1 MATRRRRN
9 KKVSAKETVQQKQ
22 EPVVIETPVEIV
34 EQPVAQQEAVV
45 TEPVKEE
52 VVVTPVAEETTQDSS
67 KKEKEYVIA
76 KPMLFTGDIKDLI
89 PDGMNNGLNNP
100 ALEIPQQWQQQ
111 QNIQQPQ
118 PVQQTIAQVEVQNPQ
133 AMGSEQKAALEQSI
147 QAKKEEEAKMVKQDQ
162 LDQINETK
170 IEKQE
175 AEQMEQV
182 NKLEALIGA
191 KIAEAGNAQQ
201 EEKSLKDA
209 FVEGAVIGI
218 GAGVGTVAGIYVA
231 DKAIGAFE
239 EWRNTKDAAEETS
252 KLISGLL

>member
-9 KKVSAKETVQQKQ
+9 KKVSAKETVQQQ

-34 EQPVAQQEAVV
+34 EQPVAQQETTVA

-52 VVVTPVAEETTQDSS
+52 VVTTPVAEETTQDSS

-100 ALEIPQQWQQQ
+100 ALEIPQQWQQ

>member
-9 KKVSAKETVQQKQ
+9 KKVSAKETVQQQ

-34 EQPVAQQEAVV
+34 EQPVAQQETTVA

-111 QNIQQPQ
+111 NIQQPQ
-118 PVQQTIAQVEVQNPQ
+118 SVQQTIAQVEVQNPQ

>member
-9 KKVSAKETVQQKQ
+9 KKVSAKETVQQQ

-34 EQPVAQQEAVV
+34 EQPVAQQETVA

-52 VVVTPVAEETTQDSS
+52 VVATPVAEETTQDSS

-111 QNIQQPQ
+111 QNVQQPQ

-147 QAKKEEEAKMVKQDQ
+147 ALKKEEQQMVKQDQ
-162 LDQINETK
+162 LDQINENK

>member
-9 KKVSAKETVQQKQ
+9 KKVSAKETVQQQ

-52 VVVTPVAEETTQDSS
+52 TVVTPVTEETTQDSS
-67 KKEKEYVIA
+67 NKEKGYVIA

-111 QNIQQPQ
+111 NIQQPQ

-147 QAKKEEEAKMVKQDQ
+147 TLKKEEQQMVKQDQ

-252 KLISGLL
+252 KLIAGLL

>member
-9 KKVSAKETVQQKQ
+9 KKVSAKETVQQQ

-52 VVVTPVAEETTQDSS
+52 VVTPVAEETTQDSS

-111 QNIQQPQ
+111 NIQQPQ

-147 QAKKEEEAKMVKQDQ
+147 ALQKKEEQNMVKQEQ
-162 LDQINETK
+162 LDKVNEAK
-170 IEKQE
+170 IEQQE
-175 AEQMEQV
+175 VNEMNEM

-252 KLISGLL
+252 KLIAGLL

>member
-9 KKVSAKETVQQKQ
+9 KKVSAKETVQQQ

-52 VVVTPVAEETTQDSS
+52 VVTPVAEETTQDSS

-100 ALEIPQQWQQQ
+100 ALEIPQQWQQ

>member
-9 KKVSAKETVQQKQ
+9 KKVSAKETVQQQ
-22 EPVVIETPVEIV
+22 EPVVIETPVEVVV
-34 EQPVAQQEAVV
+34 EQPVAQQETVA

-52 VVVTPVAEETTQDSS
+52 VVATPVAEETTQDSS

-111 QNIQQPQ
+111 NIQQPQ

-147 QAKKEEEAKMVKQDQ
+147 ALKKEEQQQMVKQDQ

>member
-9 KKVSAKETVQQKQ
+9 KKVSAKETVQQQ

-34 EQPVAQQEAVV
+34 EQPVAQETVV
-45 TEPVKEE
+45 TEPVKKE
-52 VVVTPVAEETTQDSS
+52 VVTTPVAEETTQDSS

-111 QNIQQPQ
+111 NIQQPQ

-147 QAKKEEEAKMVKQDQ
+147 QAKKEEESKMVKQEQ
-162 LDQINETK
+162 LDLVNENK

-239 EWRNTKDAAEETS
+239 EWRNNKDAAEETAN
-252 KLISGLL
+252 LISGLL

>member
-9 KKVSAKETVQQKQ
+9 KKVSAKETVQQQ

-45 TEPVKEE
+45 TEPDKEE
-52 VVVTPVAEETTQDSS
+52 TVVTPVTEETTQDSS

-100 ALEIPQQWQQQ
+100 ALEIPQQWQQ

-252 KLISGLL
+252 KLIAGLL

>member
-9 KKVSAKETVQQKQ
+9 KKVSAKETVQRQ
-22 EPVVIETPVEIV
+22 EAVVIETPVEIV
-34 EQPVAQQEAVV
+34 EQPVAQQQETVA

-52 VVVTPVAEETTQDSS
+52 VATTPVAEETTQDSS
-67 KKEKEYVIA
+67 KEKGYVIA

-111 QNIQQPQ
+111 NIQQPQ

-147 QAKKEEEAKMVKQDQ
+147 ALKKEEQQMVKQDQ
-162 LDQINETK
+162 LDQLNETK

-252 KLISGLL
+252 KLVAGLL

>member
-9 KKVSAKETVQQKQ
+9 KKVSAKETVQQQ
-22 EPVVIETPVEIV
+22 EPIVIETPVEIV
-34 EQPVAQQEAVV
+34 EQPVAQQETTVA

-52 VVVTPVAEETTQDSS
+52 VVTTPVAEETTQDSS

-100 ALEIPQQWQQQ
+100 ALEVPQQWQQ

>member
-9 KKVSAKETVQQKQ
+9 KKVSAKETVQQQ

-34 EQPVAQQEAVV
+34 EQPVAQQETVA

-52 VVVTPVAEETTQDSS
+52 VVATPVAEETTQDSS

-111 QNIQQPQ
+111 NIQQPQ

-147 QAKKEEEAKMVKQDQ
+147 ALKKEEQQQMVKQDQ

-191 KIAEAGNAQQ
+191 KIAEAGNVQQ

>member
-9 KKVSAKETVQQKQ
+9 KKVSAKETVQRQ
-22 EPVVIETPVEIV
+22 EAVVIETPVEIV
-34 EQPVAQQEAVV
+34 EQPVAQQETVV

-52 VVVTPVAEETTQDSS
+52 VVTPAAEETTQDSS
-67 KKEKEYVIA
+67 KKEKEYLIA

-111 QNIQQPQ
+111 NIQQQPQ

-147 QAKKEEEAKMVKQDQ
+147 ALKKEEQQQMVKQDQ
-162 LDQINETK
+162 LDKVNEAK
-170 IEKQE
+170 IEQQE
-175 AEQMEQV
+175 VNEMNEM

-252 KLISGLL
+252 KLIAGLL

>member
-9 KKVSAKETVQQKQ
+9 KKVSAKETVQQQ
-22 EPVVIETPVEIV
+22 EPVVIETPVEVVV
-34 EQPVAQQEAVV
+34 EQPVAQQETVV

-100 ALEIPQQWQQQ
+100 ALEIPQQWQQ

>member
-9 KKVSAKETVQQKQ
+9 KKVSAKETVQQQ

-34 EQPVAQQEAVV
+34 EQPVAQQETVV

-52 VVVTPVAEETTQDSS
+52 TVVTPAAEETTQDSS

-147 QAKKEEEAKMVKQDQ
+147 ALKKEEQQMVKQDQ
-162 LDQINETK
+162 LDQINENK

-191 KIAEAGNAQQ
+191 KIAEAGKVEQ

>member
-9 KKVSAKETVQQKQ
+9 KKVSAKETVQQQ
-22 EPVVIETPVEIV
+22 EPVVIETPVEVVV
-34 EQPVAQQEAVV
+34 EQPVAQQEPIV

-52 VVVTPVAEETTQDSS
+52 VVTTPVAEETTQDSS
-67 KKEKEYVIA
+67 NKEKEYVIA

-100 ALEIPQQWQQQ
+100 ALEIPQFQQQ

-147 QAKKEEEAKMVKQDQ
+147 ALKKEEQQQMVKQDQ
-162 LDQINETK
+162 LDQLNETK

-252 KLISGLL
+252 KLIAGLL

>member
-9 KKVSAKETVQQKQ
+9 KKVSAKETVQQQ
-22 EPVVIETPVEIV
+22 EPVVIETPVEVVV
-34 EQPVAQQEAVV
+34 EQPVAQQEPVV
-45 TEPVKEE
+45 TEVKEE
-52 VVVTPVAEETTQDSS
+52 VVATPVAEETTQDSS
-67 KKEKEYVIA
+67 KDKGYVIA

-100 ALEIPQQWQQQ
+100 ALEIPQFQQ

-147 QAKKEEEAKMVKQDQ
+147 QAKKEEESKMVKQEQ
-162 LDQINETK
+162 LDRVNETK

-252 KLISGLL
+252 KLISDLL

>member
-9 KKVSAKETVQQKQ
+9 KKVSAKETVQQQ

-34 EQPVAQQEAVV
+34 EQPVAQQETVA

-52 VVVTPVAEETTQDSS
+52 VVTTPVAEETTQDSS
-67 KKEKEYVIA
+67 NKEKEYVIA

-111 QNIQQPQ
+111 NIQQPQ

-147 QAKKEEEAKMVKQDQ
+147 ALKKEEQQQMVKQDQ

-252 KLISGLL
+252 KLIAGLL

>member
-1 MATRRRRN
+1 MATRKRRN
-9 KKVSAKETVQQKQ
+9 KKVSEKETVQQKQ

-52 VVVTPVAEETTQDSS
+52 TVVTPVAEETTQDSS
-67 KKEKEYVIA
+67 KDKGYAIA

-111 QNIQQPQ
+111 NIQQPQ
-118 PVQQTIAQVEVQNPQ
+118 PVQQQTIAQVEVQNPQ

-147 QAKKEEEAKMVKQDQ
+147 QAKKEEEAKMVKQEQ
-162 LDQINETK
+162 LDRVNETK

-252 KLISGLL
+252 KLIAGLL

>member
-9 KKVSAKETVQQKQ
+9 KKVSAKETVQQQ

-34 EQPVAQQEAVV
+34 EQPVAQETVA

-52 VVVTPVAEETTQDSS
+52 VVATPVAEETTQDSS
-67 KKEKEYVIA
+67 KEKGYTIA

-100 ALEIPQQWQQQ
+100 ALEIPQQWQQ

-252 KLISGLL
+252 KLIAGLL

>member
-9 KKVSAKETVQQKQ
+9 KKVSAKETVQQQ

-52 VVVTPVAEETTQDSS
+52 VVTPVAEETTQDSS

-111 QNIQQPQ
+111 QNIQPQ

-147 QAKKEEEAKMVKQDQ
+147 ALQKKEEQNMVKQEQ
-162 LDQINETK
+162 LDKVNEAK
-170 IEKQE
+170 IEQQE
-175 AEQMEQV
+175 VNEMNEM

-252 KLISGLL
+252 KLIAGLL

>member
-9 KKVSAKETVQQKQ
+9 KKVSAKETVQQQ

-34 EQPVAQQEAVV
+34 EQPVAQQETVA

-52 VVVTPVAEETTQDSS
+52 VVATPVAEETTQDSS
-67 KKEKEYVIA
+67 KKEYIIA

-147 QAKKEEEAKMVKQDQ
+147 ALKKEEQQMVKQDQ

>member
-9 KKVSAKETVQQKQ
+9 KKVSAKETVQQQ

-34 EQPVAQQEAVV
+34 EHPVAQQEAVV

-52 VVVTPVAEETTQDSS
+52 VVTTPVAEETTQDSS
-67 KKEKEYVIA
+67 KKEYIIA

-147 QAKKEEEAKMVKQDQ
+147 ALKKEEQQMVKQDQ

>member
-9 KKVSAKETVQQKQ
+9 KKVSAKETVQRQ
-22 EPVVIETPVEIV
+22 EAVVIETPVEVVV
-34 EQPVAQQEAVV
+34 EQPVAQQETTVA

-52 VVVTPVAEETTQDSS
+52 VVATPVAEETTQDSS
-67 KKEKEYVIA
+67 KEKEYVIA

-111 QNIQQPQ
+111 QSIQQPQ

-147 QAKKEEEAKMVKQDQ
+147 QAKKEEEAKMVKQEQ
-162 LDQINETK
+162 LDLVNENK

-191 KIAEAGNAQQ
+191 KIAEAGNVQQ

-239 EWRNTKDAAEETS
+239 EWRNNKDAAEETAN
-252 KLISGLL
+252 LISGLL

>member
-9 KKVSAKETVQQKQ
+9 KKVSAKETVQQQ

-52 VVVTPVAEETTQDSS
+52 TVVTPVAEETTQDSS
-67 KKEKEYVIA
+67 KDKGYVIA

-100 ALEIPQQWQQQ
+100 ALEIPQFQQ

-147 QAKKEEEAKMVKQDQ
+147 QAKKEEEAKMVKQEEMDK
-162 LDQINETK
+162 LNEGK
-170 IEKQE
+170 
-175 AEQMEQV
+175 MEQQEV
-182 NKLEALIGA
+182 NEMEQLNKLEALIGA
-191 KIAEAGNAQQ
+191 KIAEAGNVQQ

-252 KLISGLL
+252 KLIAGLL

>member
-9 KKVSAKETVQQKQ
+9 KKVSAKETVQQQ
-22 EPVVIETPVEIV
+22 EPVVIETPVEVVV
-34 EQPVAQQEAVV
+34 EQPVAQQETTVA

-52 VVVTPVAEETTQDSS
+52 VVATPVVEETTQDSS
-67 KKEKEYVIA
+67 KKEKEYIIA

-100 ALEIPQQWQQQ
+100 ALEIPQQWQ
-111 QNIQQPQ
+111 QQPQ

-147 QAKKEEEAKMVKQDQ
+147 QAKKEEESKMVKQDQ
-162 LDQINETK
+162 LDQLNETK

-252 KLISGLL
+252 KLVAGLL

>member
-9 KKVSAKETVQQKQ
+9 KKVSAKETVQQQ

-52 VVVTPVAEETTQDSS
+52 TVVTPVAEETTQDSS
-67 KKEKEYVIA
+67 KDKGYVIA

-100 ALEIPQQWQQQ
+100 ALEIPQFQQ

-147 QAKKEEEAKMVKQDQ
+147 QAKKEEEAKMVKQEQ
-162 LDQINETK
+162 LDRVNETK

>member
-9 KKVSAKETVQQKQ
+9 KKVSAKETVQQQ
-22 EPVVIETPVEIV
+22 EPVVIETPVELVV
-34 EQPVAQQEAVV
+34 EQPVAQQETVV

-52 VVVTPVAEETTQDSS
+52 VVTTPVAEETTQDSS
-67 KKEKEYVIA
+67 KEKGYIIA

-111 QNIQQPQ
+111 NIKQPQ

>member
-1 MATRRRRN
+1 MTTRRRRN
-9 KKVSAKETVQQKQ
+9 KKVSAKETVQQQ

-34 EQPVAQQEAVV
+34 EQPVAQQETVA

-52 VVVTPVAEETTQDSS
+52 VVATPVAEETTQDSS

-100 ALEIPQQWQQQ
+100 ALEIPQQWQQ

>member
-9 KKVSAKETVQQKQ
+9 KKVSAKETVQQQ

-34 EQPVAQQEAVV
+34 EQPVAQQETVA

-52 VVVTPVAEETTQDSS
+52 VVATPVAEETTQDSS

-111 QNIQQPQ
+111 NIQQPQ
-118 PVQQTIAQVEVQNPQ
+118 PVQQIIAQVEVQNPQ

-147 QAKKEEEAKMVKQDQ
+147 ALKKEEQQMVKQDQ

>member
-9 KKVSAKETVQQKQ
+9 KKVSAKETVQQQ

-34 EQPVAQQEAVV
+34 EQPVAQQETVA

-52 VVVTPVAEETTQDSS
+52 VVATPVAEETTQDSS
-67 KKEKEYVIA
+67 KKEYIIA

-147 QAKKEEEAKMVKQDQ
+147 ALKKEEQQMVKQDQ

-191 KIAEAGNAQQ
+191 KIAEAGNVQQ

-218 GAGVGTVAGIYVA
+218 GTGVGTVAGIYVA

-239 EWRNTKDAAEETS
+239 EWRNTKDTAEETS

>member
-1 MATRRRRN
+1 MATRKRRN
-9 KKVSAKETVQQKQ
+9 KKVSAKETVQQQ

-34 EQPVAQQEAVV
+34 EQPVAQQETVA

-52 VVVTPVAEETTQDSS
+52 VVATPVAEETTQDSS

-111 QNIQQPQ
+111 NIQQPQ

-147 QAKKEEEAKMVKQDQ
+147 QAKKEEEAKMVRQEQ
-162 LDQINETK
+162 LDQLNETK

-252 KLISGLL
+252 KLVAGLL

>member
-9 KKVSAKETVQQKQ
+9 KKVSAKETVQQQ

-34 EQPVAQQEAVV
+34 EQPVAQQETVA

-52 VVVTPVAEETTQDSS
+52 VVATPVAEETTQDSS
-67 KKEKEYVIA
+67 KKEYIIA

-147 QAKKEEEAKMVKQDQ
+147 ALKKEEQQMVKQDQ
-162 LDQINETK
+162 LDQINENK

>member
-9 KKVSAKETVQQKQ
+9 KKVSAKETVQQQ

-52 VVVTPVAEETTQDSS
+52 VVTPVAEETTQDSS

-100 ALEIPQQWQQQ
+100 ALEIPQQCQQQ
-111 QNIQQPQ
+111 TQ

-147 QAKKEEEAKMVKQDQ
+147 QVKKEEEEAKMVKQDQ

-252 KLISGLL
+252 KLIAGLL

>member
-9 KKVSAKETVQQKQ
+9 KKVSAKETVQQQ

-34 EQPVAQQEAVV
+34 EQPVAQQETVA

-52 VVVTPVAEETTQDSS
+52 VVTPVTEETTQDSS

-100 ALEIPQQWQQQ
+100 ALEIPQFQQ

-118 PVQQTIAQVEVQNPQ
+118 PVQQQTIAQVEVQNPQ

-147 QAKKEEEAKMVKQDQ
+147 QAKKEEEAKMVKQEEMDK
-162 LDQINETK
+162 LNEGK
-170 IEKQE
+170 
-175 AEQMEQV
+175 MEQQEV
-182 NKLEALIGA
+182 NEMEQLNKLEALIGA
-191 KIAEAGNAQQ
+191 KIAEAGNVQQ

-252 KLISGLL
+252 KLIAGLL

>member
-9 KKVSAKETVQQKQ
+9 KKVSAKETVQQQ
-22 EPVVIETPVEIV
+22 EPVVIETPVEVVV
-34 EQPVAQQEAVV
+34 EQPVAQQETVV

-52 VVVTPVAEETTQDSS
+52 VVTSVAEETTQDSS

-147 QAKKEEEAKMVKQDQ
+147 ALKKEEQQQMVKQDQ

-191 KIAEAGNAQQ
+191 KIAEAGNAHQ

-252 KLISGLL
+252 KLIAGLL

>member
-9 KKVSAKETVQQKQ
+9 KKVSAKETVQQQ
-22 EPVVIETPVEIV
+22 EPVVIETPVELVV
-34 EQPVAQQEAVV
+34 EQPVAQQETTVA

-52 VVVTPVAEETTQDSS
+52 VATTPVAEETTQDSS
-67 KKEKEYVIA
+67 QKGYVIA

-111 QNIQQPQ
+111 NIQQQPQ

-147 QAKKEEEAKMVKQDQ
+147 QAKKEEESKMVKQEQ
-162 LDQINETK
+162 LDQLNETK

>member
-9 KKVSAKETVQQKQ
+9 KKVSAKETVQQQ

-34 EQPVAQQEAVV
+34 EQPVAQETVA

-52 VVVTPVAEETTQDSS
+52 VVATPVAEETTQDSS
-67 KKEKEYVIA
+67 NKEKEYVIA

-100 ALEIPQQWQQQ
+100 ALEIPQQWQQ

>member
-9 KKVSAKETVQQKQ
+9 KKVSAKETVQQQ
-22 EPVVIETPVEIV
+22 EPVVIETPVEVVV
-34 EQPVAQQEAVV
+34 EQPVAQQEPVV
-45 TEPVKEE
+45 TEVKEE
-52 VVVTPVAEETTQDSS
+52 VVATPVAEETTQDSS

-111 QNIQQPQ
+111 NIQQQPQ

-162 LDQINETK
+162 LDQINESK

>member
-9 KKVSAKETVQQKQ
+9 KKVSAKETVQQQ

-34 EQPVAQQEAVV
+34 EQPVAQQETTVA
-45 TEPVKEE
+45 TEPIKEE
-52 VVVTPVAEETTQDSS
+52 VVTPVAEETTQDSS

-111 QNIQQPQ
+111 NIQQPQ

-147 QAKKEEEAKMVKQDQ
+147 ALKKEEQQMVKQDQ
-162 LDQINETK
+162 LDQINENK